1 MKLSRIKEESRRVFC
16 SFAPTFVFQS
26 ESGCR
31 DADIGEEVKVE
42 LVGGAVEQCRDGGA
56 LGRGLSLRN
65 VILNKWPL
73 SLL

>member
-1 MKLSRIKEESRRVFC
+1 MKLSRIKKISPPSC
-16 SFAPTFVFQS
+16 CAPTFVFQS

-31 DADIGEEVKVE
+31 DTDIGEEVKVE
-42 LVGGAVEQCRDGGA
+42 LVGGAVEQRRDGGA
-56 LGRGLSLRN
+56 LGRGLSFTN